1 MATELVEKNFVTIKI
16 SKKIGTVGI
25 NRVKAFIK
33 SLEADNGKPK
43 KLNQKIINELS
54 REISKAAWEKLK
66 QKRGFTFK

>member
-1 MATELVEKNFVTIKI
+1 MATELSEKDFITIKV
-16 SKKIGTVGI
+16 SKKIGIAGI
-25 NRVKAFIK
+25 NRVKAFVK
-33 SLEADNGKPK
+33 SLEADNVKPK